1 MTNQWKCHLKRSPKV
16 ITVGDPLL
24 LSCDGEKAVSLKK
37 DKLFIRFLQPEH
49 KYKLH
54 ILEVAHLDSLSAE
67 LVVTPYRA
75 GHFQESFFVTDGEQE
90 FFVEGLTFSVK
101 SLLPPNNPLSP
112 HPPFGPW
119 SAPLPLF
126 YFTLWVFVGI
136 LLLLV
141 SAVKIRFFV
150 LRKNFLKKVEAR
162 GVARPSKVFAQ
173 SVRKYDERE
182 KGFTSH
188 LEKNFKLF
196 LENSFFIPAENKS
209 PRQVIRSLKK
219 YCPVVYKKYGDKLYQ
234 TLMEFHYFQEKTPGM
249 EESFKLKQG
258 CFHLVFEMDRKR

>member
-1 MTNQWKCHLKRSPKV
+1 MTNQWTCYLKKSPKV

-24 LSCDGEKAVSLKK
+24 LSCDGEKAVSFKK
-37 DKLFIRFLQPEH
+37 DKLFIQFSLPEH

-54 ILEVAHLDSLSAE
+54 ILEVAHLDSFSAE
-67 LVVTPYRA
+67 LVVTSYRA

-90 FFVEGLTFSVK
+90 FFVEGLEFSVK
-101 SLLPPNNPLSP
+101 SLLPPNPLSP

-126 YFTLWVFVGI
+126 YFTLWGFVGI
-136 LLLLV
+136 LLLLI
-141 SAVKIRFFV
+141 SALRIRFFV
-150 LRKNFLKKVEAR
+150 LRKEFLKRVKSR
-162 GVARPSKVFAQ
+162 GVVRPSKVFAQ

-196 LENSFFIPAENKS
+196 LENSFFIPAENKT
-209 PRQVIRSLKK
+209 PRQVIRALKK
-219 YCPVVYKKYGDKLYQ
+219 YCPIIYKKYGDRLFQ
-234 TLMEFHYFQEKTPGM
+234 ALGEFQYFQKKTPGA

-258 CFHLVFEMDRKR
+258 CFHLVFEMDRER